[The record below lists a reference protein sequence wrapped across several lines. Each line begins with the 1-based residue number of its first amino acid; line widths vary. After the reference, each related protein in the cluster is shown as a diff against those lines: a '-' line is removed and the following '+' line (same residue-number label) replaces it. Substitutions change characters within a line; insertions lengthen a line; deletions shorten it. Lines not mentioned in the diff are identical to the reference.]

1 MAGWLTC
8 RYIINKLTHSAT
20 LNSDE
25 KKRKKR
31 KGGGR
36 EAKGKE
42 GRKEVEKLIMKGD
55 EREWDGL
62 IQG

>member
-1 MAGWLTC
+1 MAGLLTC
-8 RYIINKLTHSAT
+8 GYIINKLTHSAT

-31 KGGGR
+31 KGGR

-42 GRKEVEKLIMKGD
+42 ERKEGSRETD
-55 EREWDGL
+55 NERK
-62 IQG
+62 